1 MIARSSS
8 SFFSPA
14 SMVGDGSANLR
25 FSCRCRFPGAFMRV
39 PRTECIQ
46 HRVIALAGI
55 GGQSI
60 QKIAE
65 SDQRLN

>member
-1 MIARSSS
+1 
-8 SFFSPA
+8 
-14 SMVGDGSANLR
+14 
-25 FSCRCRFPGAFMRV
+25 MRV

-55 GGQSI
+55 GGQGV

>member
-14 SMVGDGSANLR
+14 TTVGDGSANPR

-39 PRTECIQ
+39 PVRKVLRKGYRTYP
-46 HRVIALAGI
+46 HP
-55 GGQSI
+55 
-60 QKIAE
+60 
-65 SDQRLN
+65 